1 MLIDFD
7 KILTQRVEREL
18 IKFRFN
24 LQIKTK
30 DKNNSR
36 SNSIRSAQNRY
47 KISPDVVS
55 NKHKI
60 ADNLPNSKKHKFSL
74 CSNGSVEYDQDDTN
88 LYKRLLKTKYK
99 L

>member
-1 MLIDFD
+1 MIDFD
-7 KILTQRVEREL
+7 EALAERVEREL

-30 DKNNSR
+30 DKNSR
-36 SNSIRSAQNRY
+36 SNSIKSAQNRQ
-47 KISPDVVS
+47 KVSPDTVS

-60 ADNLPNSKKHKFSL
+60 TEYMPNSKKHKFSL
-74 CSNGSVEYDQDDTN
+74 CSNGSIEYDQDDTN